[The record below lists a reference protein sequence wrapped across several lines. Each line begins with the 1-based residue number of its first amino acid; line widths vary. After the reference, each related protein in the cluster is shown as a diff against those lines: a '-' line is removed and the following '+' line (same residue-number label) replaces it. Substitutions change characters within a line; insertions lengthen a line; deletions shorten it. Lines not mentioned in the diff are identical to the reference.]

1 MCVFVCLFV
10 CSYAHVVLHSPVGRS
25 VGRSVV
31 CMIVHMVAP
40 QLVFKGSEL
49 AGWTKSTDRVEHV
62 GFGVVTGVDKK
73 KFKTRD
79 GSTVRL
85 VDLLDEAR
93 NQMLAN
99 LEVRVRYARS
109 LATHAPFSMRRLAS
123 S

>member
-1 MCVFVCLFV
+1 M
-10 CSYAHVVLHSPVGRS
+10 
-25 VGRSVV
+25 
-31 CMIVHMVAP
+31 
-40 QLVFKGSEL
+40 FKGSEL

-93 NQMLAN
+93 DQMVAS
-99 LEVRVRYARS
+99 LEVRYTVVSGCTAVPTAMRPRSHGCCRCHCGVGVR
-109 LATHAPFSMRRLAS
+109 
-123 S
+123 